1 MIQSDAACRQIS
13 DEVLDE
19 LLAGQDPAEVF
30 RSGTLVDDLKK
41 AVAERALDAEMEAH
55 LEREGEQDAGNH
67 RNGHNRKRVLTDSG
81 AMDLEIPR
89 DRNGRFEPQLVER
102 YARRLPG
109 FDEKVISMY
118 ARGMT
123 TREIQGHVRELYGL
137 SVSPELVSKVTDAV
151 HEEIREWQSRPL
163 EDVYAVVYFDAIR
176 AKVRDEDLVR
186 NKAVYLGIGVTCA
199 GRKEVL
205 GLWIEQTEGARFW
218 FAVMNELKARGL
230 RDVLIAD
237 VDGLKGFPEAIESV
251 YPEATVQ
258 TCIVHMIRHSLAHAS
273 WKERKSLAA
282 ALKAIYQAPTE
293 AAAAAALDGFEACH
307 WGQKYPGIVRSWR
320 SAWDRVVPF
329 FAFSAPIRRTIYTTN
344 AIESLNS
351 AVRRAIRTR
360 GHFPNDRAAT
370 KLIYLA
376 LRGVERKCR
385 APPTFWH
392 AARIEFA
399 IHFGERFAMVAS

>member
-1 MIQSDAACRQIS
+1 MADQTRGRKIS

-19 LLAGQDPAEVF
+19 LLAGQDPAEAF
-30 RSGTLVDDLKK
+30 RSGTLIDDLKK

-55 LEREGEQDAGNH
+55 LEREGVQDAGNH
-67 RNGHNRKRVLTDSG
+67 RNGHNRKRVLTDTG
-81 AMDLEIPR
+81 AMDLEVPR
-89 DRNGRFEPQLVER
+89 DRRGRFEPQLVEK
-102 YARRLPG
+102 YVRRLPG
-109 FDEKVISMY
+109 FDDKVISMY

-176 AKVRDEDLVR
+176 AKVRDEGLVR

-230 RDVLIAD
+230 RDVLIAV

-258 TCIVHMIRHSLAHAS
+258 TCIVHLIRHSLAYAS
-273 WKERKSLAA
+273 WKERKALAS
-282 ALKAIYQAPTE
+282 ALKAVYQAPTE
-293 AAAAAALDGFEACH
+293 AAAAMALDAFEAGP

-320 SAWDRVVPF
+320 STWDRVVPF
-329 FAFSAPIRRTIYTTN
+329 FAFSAPVRRAIYTTN

-351 AVRRAIRTR
+351 TVRRAVRTR

-376 LRGVERKCR
+376 LRGVERKWR
-385 APPTFWH
+385 APPVYWH
-392 AARIEFA
+392 AARTEFA
-399 IHFGERFAMVAS
+399 VQFGDRFALEGS